1 MSAQSSQPHPDQQYI
16 EGLIRGDKRT
26 FKLIYERYFPLIER
40 YVRQN
45 SGQRADAED
54 VFYKSLEIIYLQARD
69 GLVITQSFKAYLK
82 LICQR
87 RWLNELRRSQ
97 RVVLNLK
104 DQPEPYLDAEVIAQ
118 IEKHERKLLYR
129 KHFQKLPIRCREI
142 LELTF
147 EGKNYKEV
155 AEQLKLNYSF
165 VRRRGGEC
173 ANTLMKNI
181 HQDPLFNELK

>member
-1 MSAQSSQPHPDQQYI
+1 MSAHSSQPHPDQQYI
-16 EGLIRGDKRT
+16 EGLIRGDRRI
-26 FKLIYERYFPLIER
+26 FKLICERYFPLIES

-87 RWLNELRRSQ
+87 RWLNQLGRSQ
-97 RVVLNLK
+97 RVVLNLN
-104 DQPEPYLDAEVIAQ
+104 DQPEPYLDAEVITQ
-118 IEKHERKLLYR
+118 LEKDERKLLYR
-129 KHFQKLPIRCREI
+129 KHFQQLPVRCREI

-147 EGKNYKEV
+147 AGKTYKEV
-155 AEQLKLNYSF
+155 AEQLSLNYSF

-173 ANTLMKNI
+173 TNTLMKSI
-181 HQDPLFNELK
+181 QGDPLFNELK